1 MKCSFCGTEVDEK
14 QRFCPNCGLLLD
26 LSFTPYSVKDIEKP
40 QEKREEPEFL
50 RQKREYQESLD
61 KEEAEV
67 TVDSQVVEEA
77 EVTEEEVEE
86 TEKFDKQ
93 AVSEDTEV
101 TEEAEATERAEKL
114 DDQAVSEE
122 AEAIEE
128 SELEEEAK
136 RTKES
141 ELEEEA
147 KRTKESEVEKEAK
160 LTEESEVEEKVKLT
174 EESEIKE
181 EVELTEESNVD
192 KNSEPGNDS
201 EETEESKLAEE
212 DVEAD
217 KAEEVKQVDNIEASE
232 PEFVNGYDDAAY
244 SALLDEESELSDD
257 TFDEVFSDGSDEI
270 FDDEVE
276 EDSEKDFVKDFSVLS
291 RREEVLQDMSDDK
304 IVTDNSF
311 EKLNDINSLEKEE
324 EEKSEI
330 KNTEEDLAE
339 ESFSPDAKIFSI
351 QEKKDEEDFFGEIP
365 DDPDDF
371 RDRSSIPPTSMKEL
385 KSGLPS
391 KKIIACTAAV
401 AILGFAGINYLNS
414 PKVRYDSFLK
424 KGEQF
429 IKGEKYSEAVE
440 SLEKDKSSFQLDARY
455 YLLLSEAQKNAG
467 KHEDAI
473 ASLLEGQKHFSDNQ
487 ELKDALNLLDPKLS
501 SDIREELYHD
511 SFEIKLESSSGG
523 KIIYSLSGGKEE
535 ISQAEYTGPIAI
547 KRNGSYT
554 LMAYGLASDGARG
567 ELYTKS
573 FTVDL
578 DKEKYHL
585 SSFVDLDGGKG
596 YIDENGDQAIGWT
609 LIDNAYYYFN
619 ENGIMQTGF
628 LELDGEKYYLDSD
641 GKMHTG
647 RLDLDGKSYYFDEQ
661 GHMVRDAWIENRYY
675 VDENGE
681 MLKNQSNSDGIYF
694 DQNGNRSFDAKALYE
709 EHPDSI
715 LAIVSKDRKKDGNK
729 YIFKAKV
736 YYHKKNGRPSGDPAY
751 ETEIVLAENAM
762 MHYLDEN
769 LENITAKDAVSFLPN
784 LYLQEIVQDKDGVIT
799 KFGFVLGERRG

>member
-61 KEEAEV
+61 K
-67 TVDSQVVEEA
+67 EEA

-339 ESFSPDAKIFSI
+339 ESFSPNAKIFSI

-473 ASLLEGQKHFSDNQ
+473 ASILEGQKHFSDNQ

-535 ISQAEYTGPIAI
+535 ISQREYTGPISI
-547 KRNGSYT
+547 KRNGNYT
-554 LMAYGLASDGARG
+554 LMAYGLASDGEKG

-715 LAIVSKDRKKDGNK
+715 LAIVSKDRKKDGNM

-736 YYHKKNGRPSGDPAY
+736 YYQKKNGRPSGDPAY
-751 ETEIVLAENAM
+751 ETEIVMAENAM

-799 KFGFVLGERRG
+799 RFGFVLGERRG

>member
-1 MKCSFCGTEVDEK
+1 MKCSFCGTEVDDK

-61 KEEAEV
+61 IEEAEL

-86 TEKFDKQ
+86 TGKLDDQAVSEEAEVTEEEVEEREKFDKQ
-93 AVSEDTEV
+93 AVSEEAEV

-122 AEAIEE
+122 
-128 SELEEEAK
+128 EEA
-136 RTKES
+136 
-141 ELEEEA
+141 ELA
-147 KRTKESEVEKEAK
+147 
-160 LTEESEVEEKVKLT
+160 EESEVDEKVKRT

-192 KNSEPGNDS
+192 ENSEPGNDS
-201 EETEESKLAEE
+201 EETEESKLTDE
-212 DVEAD
+212 DIEAD
-217 KAEEVKQVDNIEASE
+217 KAEEKKQVDDIEASE
-232 PEFVNGYDDAAY
+232 PEFVNGYDVAAY

-276 EDSEKDFVKDFSVLS
+276 EDSEKDFVKDFTVHSKK
-291 RREEVLQDMSDDK
+291 EEVFHDTVDAEK
-304 IVTDNSF
+304 IKDCSIEEFTEKNSA
-311 EKLNDINSLEKEE
+311 KEE
-324 EEKSEI
+324 EDKDETGSA
-330 KNTEEDLAE
+330 EEALAE
-339 ESFSPDAKIFSI
+339 ESLAPDAKIFSI
-351 QEKKDEEDFFGEIP
+351 QEKKEEEDFFGEIP

-371 RDRSSIPPTSMKEL
+371 RDRSSVPPTSMKEL

-473 ASLLEGQKHFSDNQ
+473 ASILEGQKHFSDNQ

-535 ISQAEYTGPIAI
+535 ISQAEYTGPISI
-547 KRNGSYT
+547 KRNGNYT
-554 LMAYGLASDGARG
+554 LMAYGLASDGEKG
-567 ELYTKS
+567 EIYTKS

-799 KFGFVLGERRG
+799 RFGFVLGERRG